1 MALESKL
8 NLLIN
13 YANLFYLNKGMTDYL
28 QIHNLI
34 AFSFSML
41 EKELHLKAY
50 GHSGV
55 LLLNLM
61 NPDYENAWEPGNVQR
76 VYRKCLLVLLAE
88 TQRAQGNIKTHDLP
102 QTLILFSQPPA
113 LGSGSDEACLSR

>member
-1 MALESKL
+1 MALERKL

-13 YANLFYLNKGMTDYL
+13 YANLFYLNKRMTDYL
-28 QIHNLI
+28 QINNLI

-41 EKELHLKAY
+41 EKELHLTAY

-61 NPDYENAWEPGNVQR
+61 NPDYENA
-76 VYRKCLLVLLAE
+76 
-88 TQRAQGNIKTHDLP
+88 
-102 QTLILFSQPPA
+102 
-113 LGSGSDEACLSR
+113 